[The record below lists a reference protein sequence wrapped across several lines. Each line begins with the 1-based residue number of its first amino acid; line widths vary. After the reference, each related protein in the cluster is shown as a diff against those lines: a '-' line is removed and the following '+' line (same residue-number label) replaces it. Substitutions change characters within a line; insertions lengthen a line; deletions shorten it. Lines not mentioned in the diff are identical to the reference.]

1 MAKLQN
7 RYIAVIATSIDG
19 RIAPEKDYPTNWTS
33 KEDKDFLHR
42 ILDDSDLV
50 LVGRRTYEI
59 AKKPLSKRNCL
70 VLTKSTKNFSSRSAN
85 LVFGNPA
92 TDIRGYIRE
101 KKYKKIVVLG
111 GMQTYS
117 YCLQKKMLHEIYL
130 TIEPLVFGRG
140 LTIFNLQR
148 WLQVNFRL
156 ISAKKLN
163 IKGSLLL
170 HYKLVDYSKV

>member
-7 RYIAVIATSIDG
+7 RYIAVVATSIDG

-33 KEDKDFLHR
+33 KEDKTFLHR

-70 VLTKSTKNFSSRSAN
+70 VLTKTAKNFTKRSPNLTFAN
-85 LVFGNPA
+85 PSQDL
-92 TDIRGYIRE
+92 RRYIKD

-111 GMQTYS
+111 GMRTYS
-117 YCLQKKMLHEIYL
+117 YCLQKKMLDEIYL
-130 TIEPLVFGRG
+130 TMEPLVFGRG
-140 LTIFNLQR
+140 LSIFNLKR
-148 WLQVNFRL
+148 WQKVNFRL

-163 IKGSLLL
+163 SKGSLLL
-170 HYKLVDYSKV
+170 HYTLVDYLKV